1 MIETAAIAANTTSRP
16 FDVKTEQASG
26 MLGTIRVIKSPN
38 MSQLVADLQE
48 EAGFSEA
55 ERKEDE
61 DSEEAG
67 IRDRAKEAR
76 KQLLRRVQEAFSKRD
91 DRTRSHQQRREEKL
105 GELLAKRNPQN
116 AKELFETI
124 DEVTKDKGEALA
136 LLQSSLQ
143 KDNLDAKTK
152 SLIESSLPEF
162 IDNHAEAIQAS
173 VNTLAVAD
181 ATASQNG
188 LDAEKLQAFYQESV
202 TSYQG
207 ILPVLT
213 RITDDIGVAN
223 FETAR
228 HFLFQ
233 AIDTE
238 LASEQSSK
246 QPEHLQ
252 SILAELQGV
261 KIFNTIRTDA
271 ERLLTRHESVTS
283 AVGFDRDNFTAHI
296 IHAAANPSEL
306 QARILT
312 PMQATPLEAR
322 LLFFQDLR
330 ETMRAMPD
338 YLYANASEKTRVT
351 FPLQMAIDDL
361 VFKEGV

>member
-1 MIETAAIAANTTSRP
+1 MIESAAIPANTVSRP
-16 FDVKTEQASG
+16 FDAKPEQASG
-26 MLGTIRVIKSPN
+26 MLGTTRVIKSPV

-76 KQLLRRVQEAFSKRD
+76 RQLLRRVQETFSMRD
-91 DRTRSHQQRREEKL
+91 GRTRSHQQRREQKL
-105 GELLAKRNPQN
+105 GELLAQRHPQN
-116 AKELFETI
+116 TKQLFETV

-136 LLQSSLQ
+136 LLQSLLQ
-143 KDNLDAKTK
+143 KDSVDAKTK
-152 SLIESSLPEF
+152 SLIESSLHEF
-162 IDNHAEAIQAS
+162 IDTNAEAIQAS

-181 ATASQNG
+181 AAASQTG

-213 RITDDIGVAN
+213 RITDDIGVSN

-233 AIDTE
+233 AIDAE
-238 LASEQSSK
+238 LASEQGSK

-271 ERLLTRHESVTS
+271 EKLLTRHES
-283 AVGFDRDNFTAHI
+283 AANAAGFERDGFIAHV
-296 IHAAANPSEL
+296 IHAAANPSDL

-312 PMQATPLEAR
+312 PMQATTPEAR

-330 ETMRAMPD
+330 ETMRALPN
-338 YLYANASEKTRVT
+338 YLYANANEKTRVT